1 MRAVFPFV
9 AFYCNNVNHLITL
22 VSDSVVGVAVDIG
35 CPKHEGKHTL
45 IPFSH
50 INQPPPPSFLS
61 GSDSHYAIV
70 HGTHPIAKQGEGIFP
85 DGDEIVIFDAD
96 AVLPQVTVRLKT
108 PNNV

>member
-1 MRAVFPFV
+1 MKASTHSSPF
-9 AFYCNNVNHLITL
+9 LT
-22 VSDSVVGVAVDIG
+22 S
-35 CPKHEGKHTL
+35 
-45 IPFSH
+45 
-50 INQPPPPSFLS
+50 INPPPSFLS

>member
-1 MRAVFPFV
+1 MKASTHSSPF
-9 AFYCNNVNHLITL
+9 LT
-22 VSDSVVGVAVDIG
+22 S
-35 CPKHEGKHTL
+35 
-45 IPFSH
+45 
-50 INQPPPPSFLS
+50 INPPPPSFLS